1 MTDLTGKTALVT
13 GGTTGI
19 GFAAAQKLKAA
30 GARVAI
36 TGQDAGRLEEARA
49 ALGGDVLAIRADAAS
64 ADGTAALVTAVREA
78 FGTLDIV
85 FANAGVARFG
95 PFDALTADDFDAVF
109 AVNVKGVF
117 LTIQGLVPLMPQGGS
132 IVVNTSINNQ
142 MGMPGSSAY
151 AASKAAAKSLV
162 QTLAVELAGRG
173 IRVNAVSP
181 GPTETALFGKLG
193 LPPEQLD
200 GFAQQITGKIPLG
213 RFARPEEIAE
223 AVLFLAS
230 PAASF
235 VVGQEY
241 VVDGGWTAV

>member
-19 GFAAAQKLKAA
+19 GLAAARKLKAA

-49 ALGGDVLAIRADAAS
+49 ALGDDVLAIRADAAS
-64 ADGTAALVTAVREA
+64 VGGTADLANAVRDA
-78 FGTLDIV
+78 FGSLDMLFV
-85 FANAGVARFG
+85 NAGIARFG
-95 PFDALTADDFDAVF
+95 PHEGLTAEDFDAVF
-109 AVNVKGVF
+109 GVNVKGVF
-117 LTIQGLVPLMPQGGS
+117 LTIQKLAPLMPEGGS

-142 MGMPGSSAY
+142 MGMPGSSLY

-162 QTLAVELAGRG
+162 QTLAVELAGKG

-181 GPTETALFGKLG
+181 GPTQTALFGKLG
-193 LPPEQLD
+193 LPQEQLD
-200 GFAQQITGKIPLG
+200 GFAQQIVGKVPLG
-213 RFARPEEIAE
+213 RFAQPEEIAE

-241 VVDGGWTAV
+241 VVDGGMTTV

>member
-36 TGQDAGRLEEARA
+36 TGQDAGRLAEAKA

-64 ADGTAALVTAVREA
+64 VDGTAELAKAVGDA
-78 FGTLDIV
+78 FGTLDMLFV
-85 FANAGVARFG
+85 NAGVARFG
-95 PFDALTADDFDAVF
+95 PHDVLTVDDFDAVF

-117 LTIQGLVPLMPQGGS
+117 LAIQSLAPLMPQGGS
-132 IVVNTSINNQ
+132 IVVNTSINNR
-142 MGMPGSSAY
+142 MGMPGSSLY
-151 AASKAAAKSLV
+151 AASKAAARSLV
-162 QTLAVELAGRG
+162 QTLAVELAGKG

-181 GPTETALFGKLG
+181 GPTETSLFGKLG
-193 LPPEQLD
+193 LPDDQLQA
-200 GFAQQITGKIPLG
+200 FAQQITGKIPLG
-213 RFARPEEIAE
+213 RFAQPEEIAE